1 MFEKS
6 NVPYGSSYYMIQYCF
21 CRVVVYVNKKLILK
35 WTFSFAA
42 VTSCCF
48 FTILLSITLK
58 ASFTSNVRE
67 DKKEVNPFPSH
78 NGNEEHSISS
88 GSLEFQHNMLLQ
100 YRTVQREIIPDSSLL
115 AVNRLKT
122 FPKLDNPV
130 ITDWVPRNSER
141 GWSSLFDLLA
151 LPLSAHISV

>member
-1 MFEKS
+1 M
-6 NVPYGSSYYMIQYCF
+6 NVFI
-21 CRVVVYVNKKLILK
+21 
-35 WTFSFAA
+35 
-42 VTSCCF
+42 CCCYLLLLFF

-78 NGNEEHSISS
+78 NGNEEHYFSS
-88 GSLEFQHNMLLQ
+88 GSLEFRHNMLLQ
-100 YRTVQREIIPDSSLL
+100 YRTVQREIIPDSYLL

-130 ITDWVPRNSER
+130 ITD
-141 GWSSLFDLLA
+141 
-151 LPLSAHISV
+151 